1 MRLAS
6 ACLLIT
12 SVSALLV
19 GCALAPTKSVLE
31 QQKAVAV
38 YSWEAQ
44 GQMVFRCTYD
54 ERGFFWAFL
63 YPQGK
68 LLDDKGRE
76 QAVLGSDFSVTARD
90 GSLVKGHIIEQ
101 GPQESARNLRTAVIA
116 VESTN
121 HGLLSGVRY
130 YARRQPEGGM
140 PLASCSASQ
149 RGHLLR
155 VRFVPATFSIGDIL
169 SWTQSRQLLSGIPSR
184 NLLKL
189 VLLTASV
196 ISDRSC

>member
-19 GCALAPTKSVLE
+19 GCSLAPTKSVLE

-121 HGLLSGVRY
+121 HGLLSDVRY

-155 VRFVPATFSIGDIL
+155 VPFRARYVFY
-169 SWTQSRQLLSGIPSR
+169 R
-184 NLLKL
+184 
-189 VLLTASV
+189 
-196 ISDRSC
+196 

>member
-1 MRLAS
+1 
-6 ACLLIT
+6 
-12 SVSALLV
+12 
-19 GCALAPTKSVLE
+19 
-31 QQKAVAV
+31 
-38 YSWEAQ
+38 
-44 GQMVFRCTYD
+44 MVFRCTYD

-90 GSLVKGHIIEQ
+90 GSLVKGRIIEQ

-155 VRFVPATFSIGDIL
+155 VPFRARYVFY
-169 SWTQSRQLLSGIPSR
+169 R
-184 NLLKL
+184 
-189 VLLTASV
+189 
-196 ISDRSC
+196 

>member
-44 GQMVFRCTYD
+44 GQMVFRCTYE

-101 GPQESARNLRTAVIA
+101 G
-116 VESTN
+116 N
-121 HGLLSGVRY
+121 HDELLQQNGF
-130 YARRQPEGGM
+130 YAKLYNSQFENVGNPE
-140 PLASCSASQ
+140 
-149 RGHLLR
+149 
-155 VRFVPATFSIGDIL
+155 
-169 SWTQSRQLLSGIPSR
+169 
-184 NLLKL
+184 
-189 VLLTASV
+189 
-196 ISDRSC
+196 

>member
-1 MRLAS
+1 MRSEDFL
-6 ACLLIT
+6 
-12 SVSALLV
+12 
-19 GCALAPTKSVLE
+19 G
-31 QQKAVAV
+31 
-38 YSWEAQ
+38 
-44 GQMVFRCTYD
+44 
-54 ERGFFWAFL
+54 FL

-155 VRFVPATFSIGDIL
+155 VPFRARYVSIGDIL

>member
-1 MRLAS
+1 MNTRLS
-6 ACLLIT
+6 AVVFHLIHCNHAPCFRLSPDHLSLCPACRLLPRT
-12 SVSALLV
+12 D
-19 GCALAPTKSVLE
+19 KSVLE

-90 GSLVKGHIIEQ
+90 
-101 GPQESARNLRTAVIA
+101 A
-116 VESTN
+116 
-121 HGLLSGVRY
+121 
-130 YARRQPEGGM
+130 
-140 PLASCSASQ
+140 
-149 RGHLLR
+149 
-155 VRFVPATFSIGDIL
+155 
-169 SWTQSRQLLSGIPSR
+169 PS
-184 NLLKL
+184 
-189 VLLTASV
+189 
-196 ISDRSC
+196 

>member
-12 SVSALLV
+12 SVSVLLV
-19 GCALAPTKSVLE
+19 GCSLAPTKNVLE

-90 GSLVKGHIIEQ
+90 GSFVKGHIVEQ

-121 HGLLSGVRY
+121 HGLLSGVRS
-130 YARRQPEGGM
+130 ARGRHAARLMFGFSARTSLESSVSC
-140 PLASCSASQ
+140 PL
-149 RGHLLR
+149 
-155 VRFVPATFSIGDIL
+155 RFL
-169 SWTQSRQLLSGIPSR
+169 
-184 NLLKL
+184 
-189 VLLTASV
+189 SV
-196 ISDRSC
+196 IF

>member
-1 MRLAS
+1 M
-6 ACLLIT
+6 T
-12 SVSALLV
+12 SEDFL
-19 GCALAPTKSVLE
+19 G
-31 QQKAVAV
+31 
-38 YSWEAQ
+38 
-44 GQMVFRCTYD
+44 
-54 ERGFFWAFL
+54 FL

-155 VRFVPATFSIGDIL
+155 VPFRARYVFY
-169 SWTQSRQLLSGIPSR
+169 R
-184 NLLKL
+184 
-189 VLLTASV
+189 
-196 ISDRSC
+196 